1 MTIAATPTR
10 RRLAQVG
17 LALAA
22 APVLTEPARA
32 QANWPSRPITLVI
45 GYAPGGLTDV
55 MVRMV
60 AERLGREL
68 GQTVVV
74 ENRSGGGTSI
84 ASTAVAQ
91 ARPDG
96 YTLLIG
102 TNSLAINPALQPGS
116 TPRDPLKE
124 LQPIGLVYYSPFAL
138 AVHRSVPVEDLA
150 GLVAYAKANPGKLNY
165 GSSGNGSVN
174 HLLTELLL
182 QQAGVR
188 IEHVP
193 YRGAGPALLDLRAD
207 RIQIFYATPLD
218 IAPLL
223 NDGTVRLVAIS
234 AAERLATLPDLPSVA
249 ETFPGCAGVL
259 WQGLFAPP
267 GTPEPVQQRLYA
279 ALRATL
285 EDPALGERVTQ
296 QGVVLMQGDAAALRS
311 LLASEIEVW
320 GRVIRASGI
329 KAE

>member
-1 MTIAATPTR
+1 MTFAATPTR
-10 RRLAQVG
+10 RRLAQAG

-22 APVLTEPARA
+22 APALARPALARPALA

-84 ASTAVAQ
+84 ASTYVAQ

-124 LQPIGLVYYSPFAL
+124 LQPIGLVYYSPFAM
-138 AVHRSVPVEDLA
+138 AVQRSVPVEDLA

-182 QQAGVR
+182 QKAGMRV
-188 IEHVP
+188 EHVP

-207 RIQIFYATPLD
+207 RIQLFYASPLD

-234 AAERLATLPDLPSVA
+234 APR
-249 ETFPGCAGVL
+249 
-259 WQGLFAPP
+259 
-267 GTPEPVQQRLYA
+267 A
-279 ALRATL
+279 AADPAR
-285 EDPALGERVTQ
+285 PALGGRGLSRLRRGAVAGPVRPARHARAGAATALCRAACHA
-296 QGVVLMQGDAAALRS
+296 GGSLPRRAGHPAGRGADAGRCRRAA
-311 LLASEIEVW
+311 
-320 GRVIRASGI
+320 
-329 KAE
+329 

>member
-1 MTIAATPTR
+1 MTLAATPTR
-10 RRLAQVG
+10 RRLVQAG
-17 LALAA
+17 LTLAA
-22 APVLTEPARA
+22 APAMA
-32 QANWPSRPITLVI
+32 QPNWPNRPISLII

-84 ASTAVAQ
+84 ASTYVAQ

-124 LQPIGLVYYSPFAL
+124 LQPIGLVYYSPFAM
-138 AVHRSVPVEDLA
+138 AVQRSVPVQDLA

-182 QQAGVR
+182 QKAGMR

-207 RIQIFYATPLD
+207 RIQLFYASPHD

-223 NDGTVRLVAIS
+223 SDGTARLVAIS
-234 AAERLATLPDLPSVA
+234 APERLPTLPDLPSVA

-285 EDPALGERVTQ
+285 EDPTLGERVTQ
-296 QGVVLMQGDAAALRS
+296 QGVVLMQGDGAALHK

-320 GRVIRASGI
+320 GQVVRASGI
-329 KAE
+329 KPD